1 MFTGIVQGI
10 GTIISIDKKSTS
22 STFSIDLGQL
32 SSQLSLGSSVSIDGV
47 CMTVTSQKDTMV
59 FFDAIQETLSRTTL
73 GQSVEGDIVNL
84 ERALKMGDELGG
96 HLLSGH
102 IMCKSSVISRKNNG
116 EGVDLEISLNDEL
129 KPYIMEK
136 GYIAIDGIS
145 LTIGKV
151 NQNTFN
157 LHLIPET
164 LERTTINSKIEGSLV
179 NIEIDSITQAV
190 VSTVTSIMENQ
201 LNLNEGENENRNNLY
216 FFS

>member
-1 MFTGIVQGI
+1 MFTGIVQGT

-22 STFSIDLGQL
+22 STLSIDLGEL
-32 SSQLSLGSSVSIDGV
+32 SSHLSLGSSVSIDGV
-47 CMTVTSQKDTMV
+47 CMTVTSQKDTIV

-73 GQSVEGDIVNL
+73 GQAVEGDVVNL

-102 IMCKSSVISRKNNG
+102 IMCKSSVVSRKNNG
-116 EGVDLEISLNDEL
+116 DGVDLEISINDEL

-190 VSTVTSIMENQ
+190 VSTVASIMDN
-201 LNLNEGENENRNNLY
+201 
-216 FFS
+216 SIKI

>member
-1 MFTGIVQGI
+1 MFTGIIQGT

-22 STFSIDLGQL
+22 STFSIDLGEL
-32 SSQLSLGSSVSIDGV
+32 SSHLSLGSSVSIDGV
-47 CMTVTSQKDTMV
+47 CMTVTSQKDTTV

-73 GQSVEGDIVNL
+73 GQAVEGDMVNL

-102 IMCKSSVISRKNNG
+102 IMSKSSVVSRKNNG
-116 EGVDLEISLNDEL
+116 KGVDLEISVNDEL

-190 VSTVTSIMENQ
+190 VSTVVSIMEN
-201 LNLNEGENENRNNLY
+201 
-216 FFS
+216 SIKI

>member
-1 MFTGIVQGI
+1 MFTGIVQGT

-22 STFSIDLGQL
+22 STLSIDLGEL
-32 SSQLSLGSSVSIDGV
+32 SSHLSLGSSVSIDGV
-47 CMTVTSQKDTMV
+47 CMTVTSQKDTIV

-73 GQSVEGDIVNL
+73 GQALEGDVVNL

-102 IMCKSSVISRKNNG
+102 IMCKSSVVSRKNNG
-116 EGVDLEISLNDEL
+116 EGVDLEISINDEL

-190 VSTVTSIMENQ
+190 VSTVASIMDN
-201 LNLNEGENENRNNLY
+201 
-216 FFS
+216 SIKI

>member
-1 MFTGIVQGI
+1 MFTGIVQGT

-22 STFSIDLGQL
+22 STLSIDLGEL
-32 SSQLSLGSSVSIDGV
+32 SSHLSLGSSVSIDGV
-47 CMTVTSQKDTMV
+47 CMTVTSQKDTIV

-73 GQSVEGDIVNL
+73 GQAVEGDVVNL

-102 IMCKSSVISRKNNG
+102 IMCKSSVVSRKNNG
-116 EGVDLEISLNDEL
+116 EGVDLEISINDEL

-151 NQNTFN
+151 NKNTFN

-190 VSTVTSIMENQ
+190 VSTVASIMDN
-201 LNLNEGENENRNNLY
+201 
-216 FFS
+216 SIKI

>member
-1 MFTGIVQGI
+1 MFTGIVQGT

-22 STFSIDLGQL
+22 STLSIDLGEL
-32 SSQLSLGSSVSIDGV
+32 SSHLSLGSSVSIDGV
-47 CMTVTSQKDTMV
+47 CMTVTSQKDTIV

-73 GQSVEGDIVNL
+73 GQAVEGDVVNL

-102 IMCKSSVISRKNNG
+102 IMCKSSVVSRKDNG
-116 EGVDLEISLNDEL
+116 EGVDLEISVNDQL

-190 VSTVTSIMENQ
+190 VSTVTSIMDN
-201 LNLNEGENENRNNLY
+201 
-216 FFS
+216 SIKI

>member
-1 MFTGIVQGI
+1 MFTGIVQGT
-10 GTIISIDKKSTS
+10 GTIISIDKKGTS
-22 STFSIDLGQL
+22 STISIDLGEL
-32 SSQLSLGSSVSIDGV
+32 SSHLSLGSSVSIDGV
-47 CMTVTSQKDTMV
+47 CMTVTNQKDTIV

-73 GQSVEGDIVNL
+73 GQAVEGDVVNL

-102 IMCKSSVISRKNNG
+102 IMCKSSVVSRKNNG
-116 EGVDLEISLNDEL
+116 EGVDLEISVNDQL

-190 VSTVTSIMENQ
+190 VSTVTAIMDNSIKI
-201 LNLNEGENENRNNLY
+201 
-216 FFS
+216 

>member
-1 MFTGIVQGI
+1 
-10 GTIISIDKKSTS
+10 
-22 STFSIDLGQL
+22 
-32 SSQLSLGSSVSIDGV
+32 
-47 CMTVTSQKDTMV
+47 MTVTSQKDTIV

-73 GQSVEGDIVNL
+73 GQAVEGDVVNL

-102 IMCKSSVISRKNNG
+102 IMCKSSVVSRKDNG
-116 EGVDLEISLNDEL
+116 EGVDLEISINDEL

-190 VSTVTSIMENQ
+190 VSTVTSIMDN
-201 LNLNEGENENRNNLY
+201 
-216 FFS
+216 SIKI

>member
-1 MFTGIVQGI
+1 MFTGIVQGT

-22 STFSIDLGQL
+22 STLSIDLGEL
-32 SSQLSLGSSVSIDGV
+32 SSHLSLGSSVSIDGV
-47 CMTVTSQKDTMV
+47 CMTVTSQKDTIV

-73 GQSVEGDIVNL
+73 GQAVEGDVVNL

-102 IMCKSSVISRKNNG
+102 IMCKSSVVSRKNNG
-116 EGVDLEISLNDEL
+116 EGVDLEISINDEL

-190 VSTVTSIMENQ
+190 VSTVTSIMDN
-201 LNLNEGENENRNNLY
+201 
-216 FFS
+216 SIKI

>member
-1 MFTGIVQGI
+1 MFTGIVQGT

-22 STFSIDLGQL
+22 STLSIDLGEL
-32 SSQLSLGSSVSIDGV
+32 SSHLSLGSSVSIDGV
-47 CMTVTSQKDTMV
+47 CMTVTSQKDTIV

-73 GQSVEGDIVNL
+73 GQAVEGDVVNL

-102 IMCKSSVISRKNNG
+102 IMCKSSVVSRKDNG
-116 EGVDLEISLNDEL
+116 EGVDLEISINDEL

-190 VSTVTSIMENQ
+190 VSTVTSIMDN
-201 LNLNEGENENRNNLY
+201 
-216 FFS
+216 SIKI

>member
-1 MFTGIVQGI
+1 MFTGIVQGT
-10 GTIISIDKKSTS
+10 GTIISIDKKGTS
-22 STFSIDLGQL
+22 STISIDLGEL
-32 SSQLSLGSSVSIDGV
+32 SSHLSLGSSVSIDGV
-47 CMTVTSQKDTMV
+47 CMTVTSQKDTIV

-73 GQSVEGDIVNL
+73 GQAVEGDVVNL

-102 IMCKSSVISRKNNG
+102 IMCKSSVVSRKDNG
-116 EGVDLEISLNDEL
+116 EGVDLEISVNDQL

-179 NIEIDSITQAV
+179 NIEIDSITQAI
-190 VSTVTSIMENQ
+190 VSTVASIMDN
-201 LNLNEGENENRNNLY
+201 
-216 FFS
+216 SIKI

>member
-1 MFTGIVQGI
+1 MFTGIVQGT

-22 STFSIDLGQL
+22 STFSIDLGHL
-32 SSQLSLGSSVSIDGV
+32 SSNLSLGSSVSIDGV
-47 CMTVTSQKDTMV
+47 CMTVTSQKDTLV

-102 IMCKSSVISRKNNG
+102 IMCKSSVVSRKNNG
-116 EGVDLEISLNDEL
+116 EGVDLEISINDEL

-151 NQNTFN
+151 NKNTFN

-164 LERTTINSKIEGSLV
+164 LERTTINSKIVGSLV

-190 VSTVTSIMENQ
+190 VSTVASIMENQ
-201 LNLNEGENENRNNLY
+201 LKPK
-216 FFS
+216 

>member
-1 MFTGIVQGI
+1 MFTGIVQGT
-10 GTIISIDKKSTS
+10 GTIISIVKKSTS
-22 STFSIDLGQL
+22 STLSIDLGEL
-32 SSQLSLGSSVSIDGV
+32 SSHLSLGSSVSIDGV
-47 CMTVTSQKDTMV
+47 CMTVTSQKDTIV

-73 GQSVEGDIVNL
+73 GQAVEGDVVNL

-102 IMCKSSVISRKNNG
+102 IMCKSSVVSRKNNG
-116 EGVDLEISLNDEL
+116 EGVDLEISINDEL

-190 VSTVTSIMENQ
+190 VSTVASIMDN
-201 LNLNEGENENRNNLY
+201 
-216 FFS
+216 SIKI

>member
-1 MFTGIVQGI
+1 MSYQFRENLI
-10 GTIISIDKKSTS
+10 GD
-22 STFSIDLGQL
+22 
-32 SSQLSLGSSVSIDGV
+32 
-47 CMTVTSQKDTMV
+47 MP

-84 ERALKMGDELGG
+84 ERALKIGDELGG

-102 IMCKSSVISRKNNG
+102 IMCKSSITSRKNNG
-116 EGVDLEISLNDEL
+116 EGVDLEISINDEL

-136 GYIAIDGIS
+136 GYIAVDGIS

-151 NQNTFN
+151 NKNTFN

-190 VSTVTSIMENQ
+190 VSTVTSIMEN
-201 LNLNEGENENRNNLY
+201 
-216 FFS
+216 STKPK

>member
-1 MFTGIVQGI
+1 MFTGIVQGT

-22 STFSIDLGQL
+22 STLSIDLGEL
-32 SSQLSLGSSVSIDGV
+32 SSHLSLGSSVSIDGV
-47 CMTVTSQKDTMV
+47 CMTVTSQKDTIV

-73 GQSVEGDIVNL
+73 GQAVEGDVVNL

-102 IMCKSSVISRKNNG
+102 IMCKSSVVSRKNNG
-116 EGVDLEISLNDEL
+116 EGVDLEISINDEL

-190 VSTVTSIMENQ
+190 VSTVASIMDN
-201 LNLNEGENENRNNLY
+201 
-216 FFS
+216 SIKI

>member
-73 GQSVEGDIVNL
+73 GQAVEGDIVNL

-190 VSTVTSIMENQ
+190 VSTVTSIMEN
-201 LNLNEGENENRNNLY
+201 
-216 FFS
+216 STKPK

>member
-1 MFTGIVQGI
+1 MFTGIVQGT

-22 STFSIDLGQL
+22 STLSIDLGEL
-32 SSQLSLGSSVSIDGV
+32 SSHLSLGSSVSINGV
-47 CMTVTSQKDTMV
+47 CMTVTSQKDTIV

-73 GQSVEGDIVNL
+73 GQALEGDVVNL

-102 IMCKSSVISRKNNG
+102 IMCKSSVVSRKSNG
-116 EGVDLEISLNDEL
+116 EGVDLEISINDEL

-190 VSTVTSIMENQ
+190 VSTVASIMDN
-201 LNLNEGENENRNNLY
+201 
-216 FFS
+216 STKI

>member
-1 MFTGIVQGI
+1 MFTGIVQGT

-22 STFSIDLGQL
+22 STLSIDLGEL
-32 SSQLSLGSSVSIDGV
+32 SSHLSLGSSVSINGV
-47 CMTVTSQKDTMV
+47 CMTVTSQKDTIV

-73 GQSVEGDIVNL
+73 GQAVEGDVVNL

-102 IMCKSSVISRKNNG
+102 IMCKSSVVSRKDNG
-116 EGVDLEISLNDEL
+116 EGVDLEISINDEL

-190 VSTVTSIMENQ
+190 VSTVASIMENPIKI
-201 LNLNEGENENRNNLY
+201 
-216 FFS
+216 

>member
-32 SSQLSLGSSVSIDGV
+32 SSQLSLGSSVSVDGV

-73 GQSVEGDIVNL
+73 GQAVEGDIVNL

-190 VSTVTSIMENQ
+190 VSTVASIMENQ
-201 LNLNEGENENRNNLY
+201 LKTR
-216 FFS
+216 

>member
-1 MFTGIVQGI
+1 MFTGIVQGT
-10 GTIISIDKKSTS
+10 GTIISIDKKGTS
-22 STFSIDLGQL
+22 STISIDLGEL
-32 SSQLSLGSSVSIDGV
+32 SSHLSLGSSVSIDGV
-47 CMTVTSQKDTMV
+47 CMTVTNQKDTIV

-73 GQSVEGDIVNL
+73 GQAVEGDMVNL

-102 IMCKSSVISRKNNG
+102 IMCKSSVVSRKNNG
-116 EGVDLEISLNDEL
+116 EGVDLEISVNDQL

-190 VSTVTSIMENQ
+190 VSTVTSIMDN
-201 LNLNEGENENRNNLY
+201 
-216 FFS
+216 SIKI

>member
-1 MFTGIVQGI
+1 MFTGIVQGT
-10 GTIISIDKKSTS
+10 GTIISVDNKSTS

-32 SSQLSLGSSVSIDGV
+32 SSQLSLGSSVSVDGV
-47 CMTVTSQKDTMV
+47 CLTVTSQKDTTV

-73 GQSVEGDIVNL
+73 GQAVEGDIVNL

-102 IMCKSSVISRKNNG
+102 IMCKSSVVSRKNNG
-116 EGVDLEISLNDEL
+116 EGVDLEISVNDEL

-157 LHLIPET
+157 IHLIPET
-164 LERTTINSKIEGSLV
+164 LERTTINSKMEGSLV

-190 VSTVTSIMENQ
+190 VSTVELIMEK
-201 LNLNEGENENRNNLY
+201 
-216 FFS
+216 STKPK

>member
-1 MFTGIVQGI
+1 MFTGIVQGT

-22 STFSIDLGQL
+22 STLSIDLGEL
-32 SSQLSLGSSVSIDGV
+32 SSHLSLGSSVSIDGV
-47 CMTVTSQKDTMV
+47 CMTVTSQKDTIV

-73 GQSVEGDIVNL
+73 GQAVEGDVVNL

-102 IMCKSSVISRKNNG
+102 IMCKSSVVSRKDNG
-116 EGVDLEISLNDEL
+116 EGVDLEISINDEL

-179 NIEIDSITQAV
+179 NIEIDSITQV
-190 VSTVTSIMENQ
+190 IVSTVASIMDN
-201 LNLNEGENENRNNLY
+201 
-216 FFS
+216 SIKI

>member
-1 MFTGIVQGI
+1 MFTGIVQGT

-22 STFSIDLGQL
+22 STLSIDLGEL
-32 SSQLSLGSSVSIDGV
+32 SSHLSLGSSVSIDGV
-47 CMTVTSQKDTMV
+47 CMTVTSQKDTIV

-73 GQSVEGDIVNL
+73 GQAVEGDVVNL

-102 IMCKSSVISRKNNG
+102 IMCKSSVVSRKDNG
-116 EGVDLEISLNDEL
+116 EGVDLEISINAEL

-190 VSTVTSIMENQ
+190 VSTVASIMENQ
-201 LNLNEGENENRNNLY
+201 LKTR
-216 FFS
+216 

>member
-32 SSQLSLGSSVSIDGV
+32 SSQLSLGSSVSVDGV

-73 GQSVEGDIVNL
+73 GQAVEGDIVNL

-190 VSTVTSIMENQ
+190 VSTVTSIMEN
-201 LNLNEGENENRNNLY
+201 
-216 FFS
+216 STKPK

>member
-1 MFTGIVQGI
+1 MFTGIVQGT

-22 STFSIDLGQL
+22 STLSIDLGEL
-32 SSQLSLGSSVSIDGV
+32 SSHLSLGSSVSIDGV
-47 CMTVTSQKDTMV
+47 CMTVTSQKDTIV

-73 GQSVEGDIVNL
+73 GQAVEGDVVNL

-102 IMCKSSVISRKNNG
+102 IMSKSSVVSRKNNG
-116 EGVDLEISLNDEL
+116 KGVDLEISVNDEL

-190 VSTVTSIMENQ
+190 VSTVASIMDN
-201 LNLNEGENENRNNLY
+201 
-216 FFS
+216 SIKI

>member
-1 MFTGIVQGI
+1 MFTGIVQGT

-22 STFSIDLGQL
+22 STLSIDLGEL
-32 SSQLSLGSSVSIDGV
+32 SSHLSLGSSVSIDGV
-47 CMTVTSQKDTMV
+47 CMTVTSQKDTTV

-73 GQSVEGDIVNL
+73 GQAVEGDMVNL

-102 IMCKSSVISRKNNG
+102 IMSKSSVVSRKNNG
-116 EGVDLEISLNDEL
+116 KGVDLEISVNDEL

-190 VSTVTSIMENQ
+190 VSTVVSIMEN
-201 LNLNEGENENRNNLY
+201 
-216 FFS
+216 SIKI